1 MEPSSNHFLPLAP
14 LFFLALVVLLI
25 AAVTLIEVGV
35 VSYASEKM
43 GISRRL
49 AFLLLF
55 LSLIGSYVNIPV
67 AEIPGERVL
76 SGVEVQSFGIRYFV
90 PLVRQ
95 GQGTIVALN
104 LGGAIIPTMLSL
116 YLLIKNQLYLP
127 SLAGVAIV
135 SAVLFWMAKPT
146 EGVGITVPVLL
157 PPLITALVALLLSRE
172 SAAPLAY
179 ISGTLGTLIGADLLH
194 LDALQGMHAPVASIG
209 GAGTFDGIFMIG
221 LTAMLLA

>member
-14 LFFLALVVLLI
+14 FFFLALVLLLI

-43 GISRRL
+43 GISRRWV
-49 AFLLLF
+49 FLLLF
-55 LSLIGSYVNIPV
+55 LSLLGSCINIPV
-67 AEIPGERVL
+67 AEIPGEQVR
-76 SGVEVQSFGIRYFV
+76 SGVEVWSFGIHYFV
-90 PLVRQ
+90 PVVRQ
-95 GQGTIVALN
+95 TQGTIVALN
-104 LGGAIIPTMLSL
+104 LGGAIIPTVLSL
-116 YLLIKNQLYLP
+116 YLLVKHRLYLP
-127 SLAGVAIV
+127 SLAGVAVV

-157 PPLITALVALLLSRE
+157 PPVITALVALMLAPK

-194 LDALQGMHAPVASIG
+194 LGALNGMHAPIASIG

-221 LTAMLLA
+221 LLAMLLA